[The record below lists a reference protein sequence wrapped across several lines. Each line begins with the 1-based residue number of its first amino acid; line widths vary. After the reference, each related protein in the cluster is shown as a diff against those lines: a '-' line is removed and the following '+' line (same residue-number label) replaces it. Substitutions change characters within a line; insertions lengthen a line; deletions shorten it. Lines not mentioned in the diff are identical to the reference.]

1 MPEVNAHV
9 DERLRTEPII
19 WLTTVRADG
28 RPHTVPV
35 WFSWDGKAILVF
47 SQPGTQKMRNLQ
59 HNANVTLALDG
70 TNGGEDV
77 VVVEGKAELLKDS
90 SQSMAT
96 PEFLKK
102 YTSFIQD
109 MQTTPEEIGAD
120 YSEVIRVTPT
130 KFIAWGG
137 GS

>member
-1 MPEVNAHV
+1 MPEVSAHV
-9 DERLRTEPII
+9 DEHLRTDPII

-35 WFSWDGKAILVF
+35 WFSWDGKTFLIF
-47 SQPGTQKMRNLQ
+47 SQPGTQKLRNLQ
-59 HNANVTLALDG
+59 HNTNVTLALDG
-70 TNGGEDV
+70 TKGGEDV

-102 YTSFIQD
+102 YASFIEE
-109 MQTTPEEIGAD
+109 MQTTPQEMAAD